1 MIYYTWIHVA
11 GGLKEAV
18 YAWTWDRNIYV
29 GHPVTS
35 MSRISSS
42 TILNRAPC
50 GDAVKGSKVT
60 GTGQRGNLS
69 PVTCVKYHIIKNFKN
84 IITSYYLI
92 SEISR
97 SIVFTLLKY
106 HNRVFQN
113 LAISYPHNMLGCR
126 FIKQICHILV
136 RLL

>member
-1 MIYYTWIHVA
+1 MIHVA

-69 PVTCVKYHIIKNFKN
+69 PVTCVKYHIIINFKN
-84 IITSYYLI
+84 IITSYYL
-92 SEISR
+92 SISR
-97 SIVFTLLKY
+97 GPYVPTNLLQK
-106 HNRVFQN
+106 VS
-113 LAISYPHNMLGCR
+113 LMLMGPS
-126 FIKQICHILV
+126 L
-136 RLL
+136 